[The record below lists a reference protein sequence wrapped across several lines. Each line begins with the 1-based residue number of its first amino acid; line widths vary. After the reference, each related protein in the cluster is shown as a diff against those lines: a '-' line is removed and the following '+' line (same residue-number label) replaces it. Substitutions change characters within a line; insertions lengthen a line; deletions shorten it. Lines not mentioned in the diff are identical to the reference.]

1 MHNAAVRGMSL
12 ASRFLVTLVV
22 TAVLPLV
29 LYGWLSLRGMR
40 DQIDEQV
47 VRVFL
52 PQLAADHAQKIEAH
66 LQQVDQACAVVR
78 EIARRALANPT
89 DMAAFEEQVELVP
102 DLLDNYLD
110 LLLLAD
116 PRGNV
121 VYWQDGMRLDPST
134 HGRRAALVPQSV
146 REVDWFVNAQ
156 RERGSQFLPWG
167 RSPFLYGDVQHRSM
181 DPGRHHLGIVLDVP
195 QANGPPGVLFAL
207 LRWAEVQRIVDEAQ
221 QVLVERAQLPSA
233 QVFLVDGA
241 GRSCAHTDRARY
253 GLPIVPADFRAQLRA
268 VQMAGRCAFTTA
280 DHEHWRAGFAPF
292 GRAARA
298 FVLGVAAPEAELFA
312 PSDAFARVWL
322 LAIGFSVFVL
332 VLWSLL
338 ASRTIVSP
346 VRALVAATRRVG
358 KGDLAVAVDARG
370 GPELGELAA
379 SFNQM
384 ASELEIGRARL
395 ATAEREQAW
404 AEMARQV
411 AHEVKNPLQPMR
423 LAAQLL
429 QRARQDGDAR
439 ESAIAARLART
450 VLEQTDQL
458 DRIASD
464 FRAVAG
470 VAPAARS
477 TFGVDDWLVE
487 LCDQQRD
494 LFAGKPLQLEL
505 VTDTADARVAVDRAA
520 MARVFGNLLQNA
532 ADASPGGVR
541 VRIAAQ
547 RVADQV
553 VISVS
558 DDGPGVSADVVSRLF
573 EPYFTTRS
581 SGTGLGLAICRRL
594 VESHGGTIRLLR
606 SALGDTVFVIELPL
620 VAA

>member
-1 MHNAAVRGMSL
+1 MSL

-29 LYGWLSLRGMR
+29 LYGWLSLRSMR

-47 VRVFL
+47 VQVFL
-52 PQLAADHAQKIEAH
+52 PQLASDHAEKIEAH

-78 EIARRALANPT
+78 EIARRALVNPS
-89 DMAAFEEQVELVP
+89 DMAVFEEQVELVP

-116 PRGNV
+116 PLGNV
-121 VYWQDGMRLDPST
+121 VYWQDGMRLDPSA
-134 HGRRAALVPQSV
+134 HGRRAALIPENV
-146 REVDWFVNAQ
+146 RDETWFERAQ
-156 RERGSQFLPWG
+156 VERGALFLPWG
-167 RSPFLYGDVQHRSM
+167 RSPYLHRGLQQRSM
-181 DPGRHHLGIVLDVP
+181 DPGQHHLGVVLDVP
-195 QANGPPGVLFAL
+195 QPTGPPGVLFAL
-207 LRWAEVQRIVDEAQ
+207 LRWAEVQRIVDEARE
-221 QVLVERAQLPSA
+221 VLVDRAQLPSA
-233 QVFLVDGA
+233 SVFLVDGD
-241 GRSCAHTDRARY
+241 GRLCAHTDRARY
-253 GLPIVPADFRAQLRA
+253 GLPVAPADFAAQLCNATGSGRGA
-268 VQMAGRCAFTTA
+268 YIAG
-280 DHEHWRAGFAPF
+280 DQVHWRAGFAPF
-292 GRAARA
+292 GRGARG

-322 LAIGFSVFVL
+322 LAIGFSVGVL

-346 VRALVAATRRVG
+346 VRALVAATRRVAS
-358 KGDLAVAVDARG
+358 GDLAVAVDARG
-370 GPELGELAA
+370 GPELGELAS
-379 SFNQM
+379 SFNLM
-384 ASELEIGRARL
+384 ASELAAGRERL
-395 ATAEREQAW
+395 ASAEREQAW

-429 QRARQDGDAR
+429 QRARKEGDPRA
-439 ESAIAARLART
+439 ETIAERLART

-477 TFGVDDWLVE
+477 AVHLDDWLEE
-487 LCDQQRD
+487 LCDQKRD
-494 LFAGKPLQLEL
+494 LFAGKSLRLQLE
-505 VTDTADARVAVDRAA
+505 AGAESARVAIDRAA

-532 ADASPGGVR
+532 ADASPTGVLITVRSSVIAERAVVR
-541 VRIAAQ
+541 V
-547 RVADQV
+547 V
-553 VISVS
+553 
-558 DDGPGVSADVVSRLF
+558 DDGPGVPQAVRERLF
-573 EPYFTTRS
+573 EPYFTTKS

-594 VESHGGTIRLLR
+594 VEAHGGSIRLER
-606 SALGDTVFVIELPL
+606 SGPGETVFVIELPI
-620 VAA
+620 AAE